1 MDWRLLS
8 NRPLSE
14 VMLAVLFFIEFHYKG
29 NLKHLNNNYFCRNY
43 FENHIEILMWYTF
56 VILHL
61 LLNSLYFCIFFQLA
75 VINAYK
81 PQ

>member
-14 VMLAVLFFIEFHYKG
+14 VVLAVLFFIESRYKS
-29 NLKHLNNNYFCRNY
+29 NLKHLNSNYFCRNY

-61 LLNSLYFCIFFQLA
+61 L
-75 VINAYK
+75 
-81 PQ
+81 